1 MAHRKEGAEMT
12 TPFDTEPLHEKEAR
26 ERILEKLGRSGDGPW
41 AVVGVVVVVVVAVA
55 VLIVLV
61 LIL

>member
-1 MAHRKEGAEMT
+1 MT

-26 ERILEKLGRSGDGPW
+26 ERMLEKLGRSGDGPW
-41 AVVGVVVVVVVAVA
+41 AVVGVVVVVAVAVA